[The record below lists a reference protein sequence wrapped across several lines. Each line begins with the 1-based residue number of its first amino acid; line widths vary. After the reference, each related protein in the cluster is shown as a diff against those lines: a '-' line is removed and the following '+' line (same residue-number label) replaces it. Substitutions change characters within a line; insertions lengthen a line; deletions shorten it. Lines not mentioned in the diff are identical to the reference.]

1 MANGARSGARSG
13 ALGGSP
19 VATGPEQI
27 FGDLRE
33 VAARV
38 RADLEAE
45 IAESSLEL
53 PAAVAP
59 AAEISRFAR
68 DERARV
74 LEAGASGLEKLAAH
88 REDEI
93 EEDEAFGVEAIV
105 LLQGRPAILVQRQ
118 DFASQRDE
126 WAVLDGHRAAIRESL
141 ARVGRIEVTGH
152 PSLDW
157 IGTGFL
163 VGPRAVMTN
172 RHVAAEFSR
181 FEADRDRWSFAFG
194 MSARVD
200 PAEELPLADAGDVDP
215 AAPPAPPS
223 ATYEITEIIGIHPDV
238 DMALLRIEPAVSD
251 GLPTPLAV
259 AADAPASLPGR
270 PVYVIGYPAWDGR
283 RNEPE
288 SMSRIFMDVYNVKRL
303 QPGAATEFTPGS
315 LVMKHDCSTLGG
327 NSGSPVFDLTDHRVL
342 GLHFGGRYRSGNL
355 AVPLWELVDD
365 PLLARAEVNWV

>member
-1 MANGARSGARSG
+1 MPNGARGG
-13 ALGGSP
+13 VPIGSP
-19 VATGPEQI
+19 VATGAEQI
-27 FGDLRE
+27 FGDLRA

-38 RADLEAE
+38 REDLEAE

-53 PAAVAP
+53 PADVAP

-74 LEAGASGLEKLAAH
+74 LEAGVSGLEKLAAH

-93 EEDEAFGVEAIV
+93 DEEESFGVEAIV

-118 DFASQRDE
+118 DFAPQRDE
-126 WAVLDGHRAAIRESL
+126 WVVLDGQRAAIRESL
-141 ARVGRIEVTGH
+141 SRVGRVEVTGH

-157 IGTGFL
+157 IGTAFL
-163 VGPRAVMTN
+163 VGPRTVMTN

-181 FEADRDRWSFAFG
+181 FEADRDRWTFEFG

-200 PAEELPLADAGDVDP
+200 PAEELPVDGDPVT
-215 AAPPAPPS
+215 AASSTP
-223 ATYEITEIIGIHPDV
+223 YEITEIIGIHPDV
-238 DMALLRIEPAVSD
+238 DMALLRIEPSAPD

-259 AADAPASLPGR
+259 AADAPASVPGR
-270 PVYVIGYPAWDGR
+270 PVYVVGYPAWDGR

-288 SMSRIFMDVYNVKRL
+288 SMRRIFMDVYNVKRL

>member
-1 MANGARSGARSG
+1 MPNGARGGAR
-13 ALGGSP
+13 GGSP
-19 VATGPEQI
+19 VATGAEQI
-27 FGDLRE
+27 FGDLKE

-53 PAAVAP
+53 PADVAP
-59 AAEISRFAR
+59 AVEISRFAR
-68 DERARV
+68 EERARV
-74 LEAGASGLEKLAAH
+74 LEAGVSGLEKLAAH

-93 EEDEAFGVEAIV
+93 DDDESFGVEAIV

-118 DFASQRDE
+118 DFAPQRDE
-126 WAVLDGHRAAIRESL
+126 WAVLDGQRAAIQESL
-141 ARVGRIEVTGH
+141 ARVGRVEVTGH

-157 IGTGFL
+157 IGTAFL
-163 VGPRAVMTN
+163 VGPHAVMTN
-172 RHVAAEFSR
+172 RHVAAEFSS
-181 FEADRDRWSFAFG
+181 FEADRDRWTLTFG

-200 PAEELPLADAGDVDP
+200 PAEELPVDGDPV
-215 AAPPAPPS
+215 AAPPS
-223 ATYEITEIIGIHPDV
+223 APYSAPYEITEIIGIHPDV
-238 DMALLRIEPAVSD
+238 DMALLRIEPSSPD

-259 AADAPASLPGR
+259 AADAPASVPGR
-270 PVYVIGYPAWDGR
+270 PVYVVGYPAWDGR

-288 SMSRIFMDVYNVKRL
+288 SMRRIFMDVYNVKRL

-327 NSGSPVFDLTDHRVL
+327 NSGSPVFDLDDHRVL

-355 AVPLWELVDD
+355 AVPLWELIDD